1 MKLNSNKGKNKTF
14 VILSHNFFSDTD
26 LETTKESIP
35 MIKRL
40 ILLGNYLRKYTI
52 KSTAGNLESEPT
64 KSYEE
69 AHKISSETTGSL
81 SKKARGFLRPG
92 TYLDKLGVLFRSPK

>member
-1 MKLNSNKGKNKTF
+1 MCPKFTIFGKLNFMKLNGNKSKNKSF

-26 LETTKESIP
+26 LETTEESIP
-35 MIKRL
+35 MIERL
-40 ILLGNYLRKYTI
+40 ILFGNYLRKYTI

-69 AHKISSETTGSL
+69 AHKISSGTTGSL
-81 SKKARGFLRPG
+81 RKRGA
-92 TYLDKLGVLFRSPK
+92 S